1 VASKLGCEVV
11 LKHRQKHQVVSRLA
25 SDWDKEEAA
34 AAVMFAEIIVVEET
48 RHDCKRVVV
57 VDFYGQKHLQAVV
70 EAGVYRMGF
79 DLTRAKMTVA
89 ISLEVEDR
97 TAAAAA
103 VVEENEMAHREL
115 SITVEDEVGEAV
127 QTCLYRAD

>member
-25 SDWDKEEAA
+25 SEWEEAA

-57 VDFYGQKHLQAVV
+57 VGFYGKKHLQAVV

-97 TAAAAA
+97 TAAAA

>member
-25 SDWDKEEAA
+25 SEWEEAA

-97 TAAAAA
+97 TAAAA

>member
-1 VASKLGCEVV
+1 MASKLGCEVV

-25 SDWDKEEAA
+25 SEWEEEAAA
-34 AAVMFAEIIVVEET
+34 AAVMFAEIIVVEAT

-57 VDFYGQKHLQAVV
+57 VGFYGQKHLQAVV

-89 ISLEVEDR
+89 ISLEVEDK
-97 TAAAAA
+97 TAAAA

>member
-1 VASKLGCEVV
+1 VASELGCEVV

-25 SDWDKEEAA
+25 SEWEEAAA

-48 RHDCKRVVV
+48 RHDCKRVAVV
-57 VDFYGQKHLQAVV
+57 GFYGQKHLQAVV

-79 DLTRAKMTVA
+79 DLTWAKMTVA
-89 ISLEVEDR
+89 ISLEVEDK
-97 TAAAAA
+97 TAAAAAA

-127 QTCLYRAD
+127 QTCLYRGD